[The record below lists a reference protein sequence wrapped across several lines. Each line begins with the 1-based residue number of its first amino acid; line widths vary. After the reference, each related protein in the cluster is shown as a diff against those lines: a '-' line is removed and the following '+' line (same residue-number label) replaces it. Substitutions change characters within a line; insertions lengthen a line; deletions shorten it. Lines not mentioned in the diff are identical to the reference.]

1 MKGSH
6 NNINYLVNVSKR
18 EDLGGYSASFSFS
31 FSKPDLE
38 VEDTTK
44 AYELM
49 NSDKSLS
56 IFKSQ
61 EDAESAAE
69 NCVRNC
75 IDDGFVKYE

>member
-18 EDLGGYSASFSFS
+18 EDLGGFSASFSFS
-31 FSKPDLE
+31 KSDVDASDPA
-38 VEDTTK
+38 K

-56 IFKSQ
+56 IFKSK

-69 NCVRNC
+69 NCVRIC

>member
-31 FSKPDLE
+31 KSSLE
-38 VEDTTK
+38 TEDTTK

-61 EDAESAAE
+61 EDAENAAQ
-69 NCVRNC
+69 NCVRVC
-75 IDDGFVKYE
+75 IDDGFVKYD